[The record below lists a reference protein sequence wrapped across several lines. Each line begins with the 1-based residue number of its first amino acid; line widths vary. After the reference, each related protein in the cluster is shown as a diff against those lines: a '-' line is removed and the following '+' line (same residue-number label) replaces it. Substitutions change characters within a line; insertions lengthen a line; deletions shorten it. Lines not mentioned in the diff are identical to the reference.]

1 MPDFSNTSTS
11 DSMHQD
17 GVASPPSAELIT
29 DAVVREAME
38 RTHTEDQERRAR
50 IFAAAADGTGVQP
63 WERDW
68 PYLEFVVFEHF
79 GYEFPADAILIGQLL
94 TMLSWALASPQGRAA
109 LHRDGQPSNPGQHT
123 LDTLRDM
130 RSGLVCRQRELLEQ
144 QHVGEPSEWVAK
156 LPLGDFNLHE
166 HITTSPLFCADW
178 FSLGEMLEIIDW
190 ALASP
195 KLLPLN
201 DPEAPRSALQQTILE
216 LCADLAEALRVRRRK
231 LLLAEARSCLSHA
244 HEVLAELEERL
255 GS

>member
-1 MPDFSNTSTS
+1 MTQSNAFSN
-11 DSMHQD
+11 DLAPVGCDPQ
-17 GVASPPSAELIT
+17 VWE
-29 DAVVREAME
+29 AVE
-38 RTHTEDQERRAR
+38 RARAEDQERRAR

-68 PYLEFVVFEHF
+68 PYLEFVVFDHF
-79 GYEFPADAILIGQLL
+79 GCEFPADAILIGQLL

-109 LHRDGQPSNPGQHT
+109 LHRDGQPTNPGQHT

-130 RSGLVCRQRELLEQ
+130 RSGLVFRQRELLEQ
-144 QHVGEPSEWVAK
+144 KHVGEPSEWVAK

-195 KLLPLN
+195 KLLPLI

-216 LCADLAEALRVRRRK
+216 LTADLAEALRVRRRK
-231 LLLAEARSCLSHA
+231 LLLAEAHTCLSHA
-244 HEVLAELEERL
+244 PVALAELEERL